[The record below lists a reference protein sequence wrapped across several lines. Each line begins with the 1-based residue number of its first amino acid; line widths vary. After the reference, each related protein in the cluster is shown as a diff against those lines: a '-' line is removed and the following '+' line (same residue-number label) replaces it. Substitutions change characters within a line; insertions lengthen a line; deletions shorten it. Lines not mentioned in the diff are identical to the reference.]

1 MVGFLNL
8 KKQGGQRA
16 AHGDV
21 QDALLPGAPP
31 IMVEE
36 GGLMASGITLDTIV
50 LLNRGLT
57 LKGWLVGSDQI
68 EVLRDGE
75 RVRARVSRQPR
86 PDVQAAHPHLTDEN
100 CGFDILVQD
109 ARPGQYHVR
118 CHNFGGTGLVRD
130 FLLAI
135 EFGSSDA
142 TPTLAGLPRYF
153 EDSQSIVCAIDK
165 AFHMGEGGLIV
176 FGWMAD
182 LHASVQSISFH
193 SERGAVVDVTDKFFR
208 LARLDVAANLRT
220 RFPQV
225 TEMSGFV
232 LRVDGEVNANE
243 VHALCFDC
251 GDRGKAW
258 LLVDVEAE
266 AGSPL
271 QLVKDVLTFVPA
283 PDRIRYSLFDL
294 FDKILGEPISAISP
308 EISRFRPQ
316 AQVKQ
321 FGALP
326 PVADVTVIV
335 PLYGRYDFLKYQMA
349 KFKDDPD
356 FARTDLIYVVDDPDI
371 LSPTLE
377 MAAAQYDLYGL
388 PFRVVWYNRNM
399 GFAGA
404 NNMGALFAVAPK
416 LLLLNSDVIPQKPGW
431 LTDMMQ
437 TLDEPGVG
445 AVGPLLQFFDG
456 SVQHAGMRPK
466 EDPYFPGF
474 VLNVHPGKGAPW
486 WGSDDSYDVPLL
498 TAACLMLRTATYREL
513 GGLDEGYIIG
523 DFEDSDL
530 CLKLRK
536 RKLKLVL
543 NAKPK
548 LWHLERQSQNLQS
561 ITSYRHLLTLYNGW
575 RYKKKIDSAELAD
588 PWEN

>member
-8 KKQGGQRA
+8 KKQGGAQ
-16 AHGDV
+16 GV
-21 QDALLPGAPP
+21 P
-31 IMVEE
+31 EE
-36 GGLMASGITLDTIV
+36 GRDSLLAGAEPIKVEAGGVMASGISLDTIV

-57 LKGWLVGSDQI
+57 LKGWLVGSDRI
-68 EVLRDGE
+68 EVLRDGSP
-75 RVRARVSRQPR
+75 VRARVSRLSR
-86 PDVQAAHPHLTDEN
+86 PDVQAAHPHVVEEN
-100 CGFDILVQD
+100 PGFDILVQD
-109 ARPGQYHVR
+109 ARAGQYHLR

-130 FLLAI
+130 FLLAV
-135 EFGSSDA
+135 EFGTSDS
-142 TPTLAGLPRYF
+142 TPTLASLPKYF
-153 EDSQSIVCAIDK
+153 EDSHSLVGAIDK
-165 AFHMGEGGLIV
+165 AFPMGEGGLII
-176 FGWMAD
+176 FGWMVD
-182 LHASVQSISFH
+182 LHASLKSVSFH
-193 SERGAVVDVTDKFFR
+193 TEKRSPIDVTDKFFR
-208 LARLDVAANLRT
+208 LARMDVAANLKG

-225 TEMSGFV
+225 TEMAGFV
-232 LRVDGEVNANE
+232 LRVDGDVSPND

-258 LLVDVEAE
+258 LLVDVDAE
-266 AGSPL
+266 AATPL
-271 QLVKDVLTFVPA
+271 QVVKDVLTFVPA
-283 PDRIRYSLFDL
+283 PDRIRHSLFDL
-294 FDKILGEPISAISP
+294 FDKVLGEPISTISP
-308 EISRFRPQ
+308 EISRHRPKP
-316 AQVKQ
+316 QVKQ
-321 FGALP
+321 FGTLP
-326 PVADVTVIV
+326 PSTDVSIIV

-349 KFKDDPD
+349 RFKDDAD
-356 FARTDLIYVVDDPDI
+356 FDRVDLIYVVDDPDI
-371 LSPTLE
+371 LSPTLD
-377 MAAAQYDLYGL
+377 MAAAMYDLYRL

-404 NNMGALFAVAPK
+404 NNMGAGFAVAPR

-431 LTDMMQ
+431 LGDMIQ
-437 TLDEPGVG
+437 SLDEPGVG

-466 EDPYFPGF
+466 EDPYYPGF

-486 WGSDDSYDVPLL
+486 WGADDSYDVPLL
-498 TAACLMLRTATYREL
+498 TAACLMLRADMYREL

-543 NAKPK
+543 NAKPR

-575 RYKKKIDSAELAD
+575 RYKKKIESAELAD